1 MANLLT
7 VPLKKTYVVDVKE
20 PTRNYLEAHTDA
32 HPEAFK
38 ADLNQWQQL
47 RKDTVDVSVHVNA
60 VEKLLKYHA
69 QLLSIHT
76 KLPADIGLEI
86 SYASV
91 FPPNNLPV
99 TLRNLGFERASVLFN
114 LAALYSQLA
123 AKEDRMHLEGIKRA
137 ISYYQNAA
145 GTLAYLRNFALPKLV
160 FSPQDEEIPLDLSTD
175 FVHSIEWLMLAQ
187 AQECFWQKAKI
198 DQFKSGLIARLAA
211 NTAAYYKLSIS
222 KIRDATP
229 PIKHLFPSDWLAHI
243 EAKEHHFDAVAN
255 FRKSMEEIDN
265 SNYGHEIAY
274 LQQAQFEAK
283 RASEVARKGRVAA
296 AVQGDIQS
304 LMVAVDTSLKR
315 AERDNDLI
323 YHKDVPAISTLSPI
337 PHAAIAQLTTPVG
350 LSNPAK
356 GVHMIMG
363 EMLSWG
369 AQEAI
374 NIYNDRKKNLV
385 KDQIS
390 DKSKELRDTADA
402 VLRDH
407 NLPASLEALERPA
420 GLPPIRMENGPTKID
435 SWFEDLQKQAKHVT
449 NILDEAIDILDNE
462 ATEDEIAR
470 ESGDLARPPSHKAN
484 LDLIQKEQRYR
495 AILQQAALS
504 DETVKQKWEEWEENI
519 MDLIISEAD
528 LEALVPSSTSSKR
541 RTPEAAVTQ
550 RYARNLRVLLESLD
564 TVHADRAQI
573 VRRAESLAEADDIR
587 PRILKAATKLES
599 LEEMQPAMFE
609 NVLDEE
615 LAKYDKYCQ
624 LLADNA
630 QEQEDILSSIEAD
643 NEKFLSSRKD
653 DPSIKEREHAL
664 QSLDLSY
671 HKYREIS
678 GNLQEGIKV
687 GLDVS
692 LTQSMQSA
700 SLDDTDDDVEVL
712 DDEDVSEIQEDL
724 DMPSPPTKEPSEKAK
739 GKMPVRLPPL
749 SSSDWGFEEISLP
762 PGPAEAKKKKS
773 RVPI

>member
-47 RKDTVDVSVHVNA
+47 RKDSVDVSVHVNA
-60 VEKLLKYHA
+60 VEKLIKYHA
-69 QLLSIHT
+69 QLLSILT

-86 SYASV
+86 SYAYV

-114 LAALYSQLA
+114 LAALYSQVA
-123 AKEDRMHLEGIKRA
+123 AKEDRMDLEGIKRA
-137 ISYYQNAA
+137 ISYYQYRMVDVSSGAVI
-145 GTLAYLRNFALPKLV
+145 LPLSLDRLRRTT
-160 FSPQDEEIPLDLSTD
+160 S
-175 FVHSIEWLMLAQ
+175 
-187 AQECFWQKAKI
+187 
-198 DQFKSGLIARLAA
+198 
-211 NTAAYYKLSIS
+211 Y
-222 KIRDATP
+222 
-229 PIKHLFPSDWLAHI
+229 
-243 EAKEHHFDAVAN
+243 
-255 FRKSMEEIDN
+255 
-265 SNYGHEIAY
+265 
-274 LQQAQFEAK
+274 
-283 RASEVARKGRVAA
+283 GRVAA

-323 YHKDVPAISTLSPI
+323 YHKDVLAISTLAPI

-350 LSNPAK
+350 LSDPRS
-356 GVHMIMG
+356 H
-363 EMLSWG
+363 
-369 AQEAI
+369 Q
-374 NIYNDRKKNLV
+374 KKNLM

-420 GLPPIRMENGPTKID
+420 GLPPSLLKKAEEVRMENGPTKID
-435 SWFEDLQKQAKHVT
+435 SWFEDLRKQAKHVT

-470 ESGDLARPPSHKAN
+470 ESGDLARPPSYKAN
-484 LDLIQKEQRYR
+484 LDLIQKEQHYR
-495 AILQQAALS
+495 AI
-504 DETVKQKWEEWEENI
+504 KWEENI

-624 LLADNA
+624 LLADNT
-630 QEQEDILSSIEAD
+630 QEQEDILSSIEVGT
-643 NEKFLSSRKD
+643 LRPSTSICSSA
-653 DPSIKEREHAL
+653 SINRPHQDLLPAAIR
-664 QSLDLSY
+664 SGHIALDLHST
-671 HKYREIS
+671 S
-678 GNLQEGIKV
+678 VPN
-687 GLDVS
+687 
-692 LTQSMQSA
+692 
-700 SLDDTDDDVEVL
+700 
-712 DDEDVSEIQEDL
+712 
-724 DMPSPPTKEPSEKAK
+724 
-739 GKMPVRLPPL
+739 PVRAVVVVLEGAG
-749 SSSDWGFEEISLP
+749 STHD
-762 PGPAEAKKKKS
+762 
-773 RVPI
+773 